1 MFFFFLL
8 LRLPFPGSWCAR
20 NCQGID
26 EPSGLLI
33 HSLEVRWMCPH
44 SMRCSL
50 KFLLQS
56 CHLKNTVPCL
66 FFFFF
71 ACRKAVQVTE
81 FMSFN
86 SGLVVQ
92 YSNDNGILW
101 HLLRELDFMSF
112 LEPQII
118 SIDLP
123 REAKTPATAFR
134 WWQPQHGKLLLTPP
148 FLVALRA

>member
-1 MFFFFLL
+1 MYFLSSFTESQ
-8 LRLPFPGSWCAR
+8 RIR
-20 NCQGID
+20 NCQEID
-26 EPSGLLI
+26 GPLSLLI
-33 HSLEVRWMCPH
+33 HALEGRTMSVPSLRHNVD
-44 SMRCSL
+44 
-50 KFLLQS
+50 LLQF
-56 CHLKNTVPCL
+56 CCIKKKTKNKKNLL
-66 FFFFF
+66 FL
-71 ACRKAVQVTE
+71 ASQKAVIAPGFLSCT
-81 FMSFN
+81 

-134 WWQPQHGKLLLTPP
+134 WWQPQHGESPLSPTS
-148 FLVALRA
+148 R

>member
-1 MFFFFLL
+1 MCL
-8 LRLPFPGSWCAR
+8 
-20 NCQGID
+20 
-26 EPSGLLI
+26 
-33 HSLEVRWMCPH
+33 HSL
-44 SMRCSL
+44 RCNL

-56 CHLKNTVPCL
+56 CHLKKYCSLP
-66 FFFFF
+66 FF
-71 ACRKAVQVTE
+71 ASWKAVQVTG

-134 WWQPQHGKLLLTPP
+134 WWQPQHGKLLLAPTL
-148 FLVALRA
+148 LVVFRSYSESHIILYVS

>member
-1 MFFFFLL
+1 MYFLSSFTESQ
-8 LRLPFPGSWCAR
+8 RIR
-20 NCQGID
+20 NCQEID
-26 EPSGLLI
+26 GPLSLLI
-33 HSLEVRWMCPH
+33 HALKVRRMSVPSLRHNVD
-44 SMRCSL
+44 
-50 KFLLQS
+50 LLQFCYLKKKKKKQFLASQKTVIAPAFLS
-56 CHLKNTVPCL
+56 CT
-66 FFFFF
+66 
-71 ACRKAVQVTE
+71 
-81 FMSFN
+81 

-134 WWQPQHGKLLLTPP
+134 WWQPQHGELPLSPTSW
-148 FLVALRA
+148 

>member
-1 MFFFFLL
+1 M
-8 LRLPFPGSWCAR
+8 
-20 NCQGID
+20 
-26 EPSGLLI
+26 
-33 HSLEVRWMCPH
+33 
-44 SMRCSL
+44 
-50 KFLLQS
+50 
-56 CHLKNTVPCL
+56 
-66 FFFFF
+66 
-71 ACRKAVQVTE
+71 QVTG

-86 SGLVVQ
+86 TGLVVQ

-134 WWQPQHGKLLLTPP
+134 WWQPQHGKLLLTLT
-148 FLVALRA
+148 FLVAFNHPVKATSYCVLFDLLSVSR

>member
-1 MFFFFLL
+1 MNVPSFHEWQFEVSAAALAFKKPYS
-8 LRLPFPGSWCAR
+8 LPF
-20 NCQGID
+20 
-26 EPSGLLI
+26 
-33 HSLEVRWMCPH
+33 
-44 SMRCSL
+44 
-50 KFLLQS
+50 
-56 CHLKNTVPCL
+56 
-66 FFFFF
+66 F
-71 ACRKAVQVTE
+71 ASRKAFQVTE

-86 SGLVVQ
+86 SGLIVQ

-134 WWQPQHGKLLLTPP
+134 WWQPQHGKLLLTPT
-148 FLVALRA
+148 FLVAFRSYG

>member
-1 MFFFFLL
+1 MYFLS
-8 LRLPFPGSWCAR
+8 PFPGSWCIK
-20 NCQGID
+20 NCQRID

-33 HSLEVRWMCPH
+33 HALEVRRMCPH
-44 SMRCSL
+44 SMRCNL
-50 KFLLQS
+50 KFMLQS
-56 CHLKNTVPCL
+56 HHLKNTVPYL
-66 FFFFF
+66 F
-71 ACRKAVQVTE
+71 ASRKAVQVTG
-81 FMSFN
+81 FMSLN

-134 WWQPQHGKLLLTPP
+134 WWQPQHGKFLLTPTS
-148 FLVALRA
+148 LVSCRSHS

>member
-1 MFFFFLL
+1 MNVPSFYEMQFEVSAAV
-8 LRLPFPGSWCAR
+8 LPFKKY
-20 NCQGID
+20 
-26 EPSGLLI
+26 
-33 HSLEVRWMCPH
+33 
-44 SMRCSL
+44 CSL
-50 KFLLQS
+50 
-56 CHLKNTVPCL
+56 P
-66 FFFFF
+66 FF
-71 ACRKAVQVTE
+71 ASRKAVQVTG

-134 WWQPQHGKLLLTPP
+134 WWQPQHGKFPLPPP
-148 FLVALRA
+148 FPVALRAYS

>member
-1 MFFFFLL
+1 MNVPSFSEMQFKVSAAV
-8 LRLPFPGSWCAR
+8 LPFKKY
-20 NCQGID
+20 
-26 EPSGLLI
+26 
-33 HSLEVRWMCPH
+33 
-44 SMRCSL
+44 CSL
-50 KFLLQS
+50 
-56 CHLKNTVPCL
+56 P
-66 FFFFF
+66 FF
-71 ACRKAVQVTE
+71 ASWKAVQVTG

-134 WWQPQHGKLLLTPP
+134 WWQPQHGKLLLTPTL
-148 FLVALRA
+148 LVVFRSYSESHIILYVS